1 MDSGR
6 LAGHSSL
13 RGTPA
18 LTPRAYPDGVTSPGP
33 AIETHDLLKVY
44 RGRPVVDGLTLRVER
59 GEVFGFL
66 GPNGAGK
73 STTVKL
79 LLGLAL
85 PSGGQLNVLGGPP
98 ADPGVRAQLG
108 FLPEQ
113 FRFQTWMTA
122 EEFLRFHG
130 RLAGMKAA
138 DLNARVPEVLATVG
152 LDGRGRESLGGYSKG
167 MLQRCGLAGAILA
180 RPRLVFLD
188 EPTSA
193 LDPIG
198 RVEVRE
204 IIEALRAQGV
214 TVFLNSHLL
223 SEVEQVCDRVAFV
236 KQGRVLRQGS
246 MRELMGGVIPVD
258 LRLDAASPNLLGTL
272 SRLGEVRHV
281 REAHGLTEIELWLDR
296 EDTLPAVARAI
307 LDGGAQLYALTPR
320 RPDLETMFLDLIED
334 TPGRVP
340 QEAARA

>member
-1 MDSGR
+1 MLSR
-6 LAGHSSL
+6 
-13 RGTPA
+13 
-18 LTPRAYPDGVTSPGP
+18 VN
-33 AIETHDLLKVY
+33 AIETQELRKEY
-44 RGRPVVDGLTLRVER
+44 RGRAVVESLTLTVPP

-73 STTVKL
+73 STTVKM
-79 LLGLAL
+79 LLGLVH
-85 PSGGQLNVLGGPP
+85 PSAGRVQVLGGSPHDP
-98 ADPGVRAQLG
+98 AVRERLG

-130 RLAGMKAA
+130 RLAGLKAA
-138 DLNARVPEVLATVG
+138 ELRARIPQVLETVG
-152 LDGRGRESLGGYSKG
+152 LGGRGGENLGGYSKG
-167 MLQRCGLAGAILA
+167 MLQRAGLAGAILA
-180 RPRLVFLD
+180 RPQLVFLD

-204 IIEALRAQGV
+204 IIERLRGEGTA
-214 TVFLNSHLL
+214 VFLNSHLL

-246 MRELMGGVIPVD
+246 MRELMGGVLPLDVRVD
-258 LRLDAASPNLLGTL
+258 HLPPGLLDTL
-272 SRLGEVRHV
+272 AGLGELRHTDTNTPGRTDV
-281 REAHGLTEIELWLDR
+281 ELWLDH
-296 EDTLPAVARAI
+296 EDTIPAVASAI
-307 LDGGAQLYALTPR
+307 HAAGARLYALKAR

-334 TPGRVP
+334 TPDSSARTARLG
-340 QEAARA
+340 QGAARA